1 MSKEA
6 ESNLEATDMFRQ
18 RGIENRPLTRSAKAM
33 TDGRRESGKGNVGQM
48 YYQFGR
54 GIREGEGC
62 QPHFDEA
69 VRLNRFIDSIQEASD
84 QSHEVAVR

>member
-1 MSKEA
+1 MPHGA
-6 ESNLEATDMFRQ
+6 AY
-18 RGIENRPLTRSAKAM
+18 
-33 TDGRRESGKGNVGQM
+33 NVGQM